1 MPVVG
6 SVLWV
11 RAIVAVAVVIA
22 TALGGATS
30 YAATGSGYLNV
41 LNQERASRGVPPLHV
56 STDLERVAQSWSDEM
71 ARTGVLRHNP
81 RLESDVPNWW
91 SVGEN
96 VGMGGDMPDI
106 EQAFWNSPDH
116 RANIL
121 DARYTDVG
129 IATAYSDNRIWITV
143 VFRQPWH
150 HITRQVAPARQ
161 PQQASS
167 ASRTTEAKPSPPLLM
182 RGLWC
187 SRLWAL
193 R

>member
-1 MPVVG
+1 VWVKAIAAVG
-6 SVLWV
+6 LS
-11 RAIVAVAVVIA
+11 IA
-22 TALGGATS
+22 MALGGTS
-30 YAATGSGYLNV
+30 YATTGSNYLSV

-56 STDLERVAQSWSDEM
+56 SADLVRVAQSWSDEM
-71 ARTGVLRHNP
+71 ARSGLLRHNP

-96 VGMGGDMPDI
+96 VGMGPDMPDI

-121 DARYTDVG
+121 DAHYTDVG
-129 IATAYSDNRIWITV
+129 IATAYSDNRIWVTV

-150 HITRQVAPARQ
+150 QGTRHVVSTRQ
-161 PQQASS
+161 PQPRSTATQTRPA
-167 ASRTTEAKPSPPLLM
+167 PSQLL
-182 RGLWC
+182 RGMWVA
-187 SRLWAL
+187 RIWTL